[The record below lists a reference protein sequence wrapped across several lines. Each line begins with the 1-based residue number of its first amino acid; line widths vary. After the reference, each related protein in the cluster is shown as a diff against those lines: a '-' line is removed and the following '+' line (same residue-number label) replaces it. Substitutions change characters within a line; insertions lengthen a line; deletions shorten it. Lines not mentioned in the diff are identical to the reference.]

1 MAKGLGP
8 IGSIGGR
15 GATAIASIPRGGIPS
30 LGAKGSISLNGAE
43 RAGSNSSFQARAFD
57 TPRSADLR
65 SFLKNSVAITRSDQ
79 IGFKSSPKPGIESVK
94 SNIPFKINIPVRK
107 KNQAMSPIV
116 VDQSRGEIISFN
128 PEFANTKPALTPD
141 TVQPAQTRPNIEI
154 KPSVGKPPEAKGRIL
169 LEEQVFLIRDLAL
182 ARAIR
187 AQQRMD
193 ANPEDS
199 SLDQS
204 EATEDKIKDFVAKH
218 AAVKEGGGKT
228 ARKEEV
234 EKIVKPP
241 DELAPI
247 IDPEKALAKTSADV
261 NPAAR
266 VIFPQPAEF
275 RPVPGS
281 IPSPMEYQRLAIR
294 IRTVQRLMLARQA
307 KVFASPEVSAFAQVK
322 TAAQPK
328 AESAPR
334 IKQAVGIKISQ
345 ADRTKILTGL
355 RRVSGEVGKN
365 TAQSGQAES
374 AMIQKAHDIN
384 RNRIN
389 ALDAAFVKVEKER
402 GAVERDELIKESGFL
417 GKIDESPLIQQLG
430 LNKKDGSKPR
440 IIKALDPIRVKRS
453 EIAGIVLK
461 NTAVRLGDKDA
472 TEPATHTEIR
482 NVLTLP
488 DVADTLTD
496 YERVLRRV
504 LIREL
509 KQEAVTEDTNI
520 QAQTADKIEDQNI
533 REEKIIP
540 DKIVI
545 FPGLSPFTEAGLLA
559 TLDNPLDNIGVI
571 ERRQLFLAA

>member
-30 LGAKGSISLNGAE
+30 LGAKGSISISGAE
-43 RAGSNSSFQARAFD
+43 RAGSNSSFQARSFD

-65 SFLKNSVAITRSDQ
+65 SFLKNSVAITRSEQ

-107 KNQAMSPIV
+107 ENQARSPIV
-116 VDQSRGEIISFN
+116 VDQSRGEIIFFN
-128 PEFANTKPALTPD
+128 PEFAITKPALTPD
-141 TVQPAQTRPNIEI
+141 TVQPTQTRPNIEI

-169 LEEQVFLIRDLAL
+169 LEKQALSSRDLAL

-187 AQQRMD
+187 AQQGMD
-193 ANPEDS
+193 ANLEDS
-199 SLDQS
+199 SLDQNA
-204 EATEDKIKDFVAKH
+204 ATKDKIKDFVAKYS
-218 AAVKEGGGKT
+218 AVKEDEGKT

-241 DELAPI
+241 EELAPI
-247 IDPEKALAKTSADV
+247 IDPEKALAKTSAEV

-281 IPSPMEYQRLAIR
+281 ILSPIEYQRLATR
-294 IRTVQRLMLARQA
+294 IKAVQRLMSARQA
-307 KVFASPEVSAFAQVK
+307 RVFARPEVSAFAQTK
-322 TAAQPK
+322 TATQSKTESVPGTQP
-328 AESAPR
+328 A
-334 IKQAVGIKISQ
+334 IGIKITQ
-345 ADRTKILTGL
+345 AERTKILTKL
-355 RRVSGEVGKN
+355 RRVMNKAGKN
-365 TAQSGQAES
+365 AAQNRQAES
-374 AMIQKAHDIN
+374 AAIQKAHDVN
-384 RNRIN
+384 RNRIIT
-389 ALDAAFVKVEKER
+389 LDAAFVKVEKER
-402 GAVERDELIKESGFL
+402 GAVKRDELIKESGFL
-417 GKIDESPLIQQLG
+417 GEADESPLIQQLG

-440 IIKALDPIRVKRS
+440 IVKAFDPIWIKRS

-472 TEPATHTEIR
+472 TEPATYTEIR

-488 DVADTLTD
+488 DIVDTLTD

-509 KQEAVTEDTNI
+509 KQETVAEDTNI
-520 QAQTADKIEDQNI
+520 HAQTAEKIEDKKTE
-533 REEKIIP
+533 EEKIIP
-540 DKIVI
+540 GKIVI
-545 FPGLSPFTEAGLLA
+545 FPGLSPFTQAGLLA
-559 TLDNPLDNIGVI
+559 ALDNPLDNRGVV
-571 ERRQLFLAA
+571 ERRQLLLAA